1 MEEILKFNKAHNIVG
16 RHTKEDIYSQDILD
30 CQMVLKHIPPE
41 KKILDIGSGAG
52 LPGLLIAILQP
63 SSHITMSEKNQKKAY
78 FIKKTIQMLGLSNA
92 RIKNKAI
99 NPKTT
104 TKKLFDIITARA
116 LAPTPKIIS
125 WSEHLLA
132 KNGKYVLMKGTL
144 EKTKEEVAQLDNNTY
159 SYNIHKTNNKDKQRH
174 ILEITKK

>member
-1 MEEILKFNKAHNIVG
+1 MALK
-16 RHTKEDIYSQDILD
+16 Y
-30 CQMVLKHIPPE
+30 IPP
-41 KKILDIGSGAG
+41 KKEVLDIGSGAG

-63 SSHITMSEKNQKKAY
+63 RSHITMSEKNQKKAY
-78 FIKKTIQMLGLSNA
+78 FIKKTIQTLGLSNA
-92 RIKNKAI
+92 KIKNKAI

-104 TKKLFDIITARA
+104 TKKPFDIITARA
-116 LAPTPKIIS
+116 LAPTLKIIS

-132 KNGKYVLMKGTL
+132 KNGKYVLMKGRL

-159 SYNIHKTNNKDKQRH
+159 SYNIHKTNIKDKHRH

>member
-1 MEEILKFNKAHNIVG
+1 
-16 RHTKEDIYSQDILD
+16 
-30 CQMVLKHIPPE
+30 MVLKHMPAH
-41 KKILDIGSGAG
+41 KAILDIGSGAG

-63 SSHITMSEKNQKKAY
+63 QSLITMSEKNKKKAY
-78 FIKKTIQMLGLSNA
+78 FIKKTIKTLGLANA
-92 RIKNKAI
+92 KIMNKAI
-99 NPKTT
+99 SPKTT
-104 TKKLFDIITARA
+104 TIKPFDIITARA

-125 WSEHLLA
+125 LSKHLLK

>member
-1 MEEILKFNKAHNIVG
+1 
-16 RHTKEDIYSQDILD
+16 
-30 CQMVLKHIPPE
+30 MVLKHIPPE

-63 SSHITMSEKNQKKAY
+63 RSHITMSEKSQKKAY
-78 FIKKTIQMLGLSNA
+78 FIKKTIQTLGLSNA
-92 RIKNKAI
+92 KIKNKAI
-99 NPKTT
+99 RPNTT

-125 WSEHLLA
+125 LSKHLLK